1 MLEIKVKNNWKK
13 QEAVEMDLKM
23 MNMVKKQRM

>member
-1 MLEIKVKNNWKK
+1 MLEIKVKNNLKK

-23 MNMVKKQRM
+23 MNMVKKQRK